1 MSGSFLPQLTFEG
14 KVFSGK
20 GEGKKFVQLP
30 WVKRQIEKKLHFC
43 PYPGTLNLR
52 LTEDSTGKRRLLD
65 IAKGSVVEPKAG
77 YCSGSLFPAYIEGL
91 ECAVVLPKVS
101 SYPED
106 VLEIIAPLYLR
117 AKLRLIDGSSVNVV
131 VTF

>member
-20 GEGKKFVQLP
+20 GEGKKFIELP
-30 WVKRQIEKKLHFC
+30 WVKRQIEQKLRFC

-52 LTEDSTGKRRLLD
+52 LTEDSTEKKRLLD
-65 IAKGSVVEPKAG
+65 AAKGSAIAPKAG
-77 YCSGSLFPAYIEGL
+77 YCPGLLFRAHLDGV
-91 ECAVVLPKVS
+91 ECAVVLPKIPN
-101 SYPED
+101 YPTD
-106 VLEIIAPLYLR
+106 LLEIIAPDYLR
-117 AKLRLIDGSSVNVV
+117 SKLGLKDGSSVSVK